1 MSTNNFTKSDI
12 NSIYNIV
19 QSSMLVYPKELII
32 NTLKDLFSKESFY
45 HYSRDQWGFANTT
58 DHTDL
63 PPGAD
68 IPIGH
73 PGSTA
78 SSNTLLST
86 RIFIGERYRV
96 DGIYYPAILVYNTGT
111 KYVPISINR
120 EKGSIQ
126 YEDTIYEDGYGN
138 QTKIKTPK
146 SFITAGVWEGT
157 VAIDVMTRSLVARDQ
172 LVETIGMCFTELT
185 FEELYDVGLIIKPIT
200 VGGTSEV
207 DDRADKLFRQ
217 TLTLDVRTEW
227 RREVPISSIVEAI
240 LFTVN
245 FQDLAD
251 PNKPAAAN
259 LTINT
264 QVSFTD
270 MLLNL

>member
-1 MSTNNFTKSDI
+1 MSSNNFFKYDL
-12 NSIYNIV
+12 NGIYNII
-19 QSSMLVYPKELII
+19 QASMLVYPKELII
-32 NTLKDLFSKESFY
+32 NTLKDYFSKDSYY
-45 HYSRDQWGFANTT
+45 HYSKDQWGFANTT

-78 SSNTLLST
+78 TTNTLLPT
-86 RIFIGERYRV
+86 RVFIGERYRV
-96 DGIYYPAILVYNTGT
+96 DGIYYPAVLVYNTGT

-126 YEDTIYEDGYGN
+126 YQDTIYEDGYGN

-157 VAIDVMTRSLVARDQ
+157 VAIDIMSRSLRARDD
-172 LVETIGMCFTELT
+172 LVEAIGMCFTEVT
-185 FEELYDVGLIIKPIT
+185 FEQLKDVGLIIKPLS

-217 TLTLDVRTEW
+217 TLTLDIRTEW
-227 RREVPISSIVEAI
+227 RREVPVSNIVEAI
-240 LFTVN
+240 LFTIN
-245 FQDLAD
+245 FKDLAN
-251 PNKPAAAN
+251 PNSPIAAN
-259 LTINT
+259 LTINSE
-264 QVSFTD
+264 VSFTD